1 MCKEEKEWAELEEPV
16 SPPAS
21 SPSDGP
27 PLLSIEDLAGQ
38 VVGEAARSLPSPA
51 PPLPSLIPLT
61 VSEFVGT
68 EVASRPAPTL
78 HMSGGGVCS
87 TPSSPEKKT
96 EAEEGM
102 DTILKL
108 LSDQNYVRSEPAM
121 QKHVAAPAPAMLRL
135 NPDLEI
141 TPVYRPR
148 PLDLSASARP
158 CKRSASPPTPTSPS
172 KKGRGRDSP
181 RRLAAGRT
189 LDCRLVLPTAP
200 DLPARLELP
209 GGRVVQLERRLL
221 GPLPTAPLRTDKNI
235 RRRKAKPKMRQTPRR
250 EANSKQKQGIPPS
263 PVGKTEPESPG
274 LETTKQPPKDMPTLV
289 DQVLKEAAI
298 SNAKSG
304 AEKVA
309 GFVAGTGH
317 HRLPSMVCRPASY
330 LGLTNRKLQPKLSV

>member
-1 MCKEEKEWAELEEPV
+1 MCKEEEEWAELEEPV

-38 VVGEAARSLPSPA
+38 VVGEAAESLPSPA

-61 VSEFVGT
+61 VSEFIGT
-68 EVASRPAPTL
+68 EVASRPAPAL

-87 TPSSPEKKT
+87 APSSPEKKT

-108 LSDQNYVRSEPAM
+108 LSGQNYVRTEPTK
-121 QKHVAAPAPAMLRL
+121 QKHVAAPAPAVLRL

-141 TPVYRPR
+141 TPVYRSGA
-148 PLDLSASARP
+148 LDLSASARP
-158 CKRSASPPTPTSPS
+158 CKRSASPPPPASPS
-172 KKGRGRDSP
+172 KKGRGRGNP
-181 RRLAAGRT
+181 RPLAAGRT
-189 LDCRLVLPTAP
+189 LDCRLVVPAAP

-209 GGRVVQLERRLL
+209 GGLVVQLERRLL
-221 GPLPTAPLRTDKNI
+221 VDLPTAPIHTEKNI
-235 RRRKAKPKMRQTPRR
+235 RRRKAKPKTRQTPRR
-250 EANSKQKQGIPPS
+250 EADSKQKQGIPPS
-263 PVGKTEPESPG
+263 PAGKTEPGSP
-274 LETTKQPPKDMPTLV
+274 KQPPKDMPTLV
-289 DQVLKEAAI
+289 EQVLKEAAI
-298 SNAKSG
+298 SSAKCG
-304 AEKVA
+304 TEKVA

-317 HRLPSMVCRPASY
+317 HRLPSIVCRPASY